1 MIIPDISNIDEN
13 TTANVNLA
21 DIIKL
26 NQIVDD
32 YNQLRNVVLHNLL
45 EIKEMSD
52 NVKSEIEIDGVDH
65 KLVSSW
71 NDLIKSS
78 NDSLK
83 ILTESYKNISNI
95 ILNIHKINSLEPKSK
110 KVDDFQIDEISN
122 IIKRIKNK
130 EV

>member
-1 MIIPDISNIDEN
+1 M
-13 TTANVNLA
+13 
-21 DIIKL
+21 
-26 NQIVDD
+26 
-32 YNQLRNVVLHNLL
+32 LHNLL

-52 NVKSEIEIDGVDH
+52 NVKSEIEIGGVDH

-83 ILTESYKNISNI
+83 ILTESYKNISSI

-130 EV
+130 ET